1 MILNQLMKII
11 IFALTF
17 FSLTVLAVPPY
28 KGTIFVDS
36 DIITDSDPT
45 TYVSKLYQGM
55 GQRLMFD
62 NRINEFRTFNV
73 HLYDVSYSDNNI
85 IEFQINSEF
94 DQVEA
99 EQKTTF
105 YATAIGRIPAE
116 LKSMVR
122 TVWMHRGDEAFGGGN
137 DNILI
142 HTGSIAQSYIADGI
156 LEEVLVH
163 ESTHTSIDPNHAE
176 ATSWLVAQQADADF
190 ISTYAQSNP
199 TQEDLAETLL
209 MYLAV
214 TYRSDRISNETK
226 QTIENTIPNRIN
238 YITDQNFD
246 FSLLGEPGSE
256 IILQN
261 GFE

>member
-1 MILNQLMKII
+1 MKII
-11 IFALTF
+11 IFVLSF
-17 FSLTVLAVPPY
+17 VSLSVLAVPPFNS
-28 KGTIFVDS
+28 TIFVDA

-45 TYVSKLYQGM
+45 TYISKLYQGT

-62 NRINEFRTFNV
+62 NRINEFRTFTV
-73 HLYDVSYSDNNI
+73 HLFDVSYSDNNI
-85 IEFQINSEF
+85 IEFQVNSEF

-99 EQKTTF
+99 DQKTTF

-116 LKSMVR
+116 LKSLVR
-122 TVWMHRGDEAFGGGN
+122 SVWMHRGDEAFGN
-137 DNILI
+137 DIDSILI
-142 HTGSIAQSYIADGI
+142 HTGSIAQSYILDGF

-163 ESTHTSIDPNHAE
+163 ESTHTSIDPKHSQ
-176 ATSWLVAQQADADF
+176 ATSWLVAQQADPDF
-190 ISTYAQSNP
+190 ISTFAQDNP

-256 IILQN
+256 IIFQN